1 MEHRYLKVTWM
12 EATDGNYVGDDGL
25 AVYVSESELY
35 DLTMQLMH
43 IVREAIICLA
53 LAISIEEK
61 DRNKKKDP
69 NTKTV
74 SIQIDGYDD
83 KWKI

>member
-1 MEHRYLKVTWM
+1 MEHRYLKVTWL
-12 EATDGNYVGDDGL
+12 EAIDDNYIGDDGL
-25 AVYVSESELY
+25 AVYISESELY

-53 LAISIEEK
+53 FAISIEENN
-61 DRNKKKDP
+61 RNQKKDP

-74 SIQIDGYDD
+74 SIQIDGYED
-83 KWKI
+83 KWKL